1 MDDSRSKQMKLYQ
14 RVDRVFNE
22 LRAIGMGD
30 NDPIPIELLCDYDQ
44 YHYFGTDAIDE
55 AIELSKELGL
65 NITDHEI
72 IRTNS
77 TGLTIYNPSN
87 LASMIKGMKNKN
99 QTREDK
105 IKARLQYEKQAL
117 N

>member
-1 MDDSRSKQMKLYQ
+1 MKAYRYLS
-14 RVDRVFNE
+14 E
-22 LRAIGMGD
+22 G
-30 NDPIPIELLCDYDQ
+30 IEL
-44 YHYFGTDAIDE
+44 A
-55 AIELSKELGL
+55 KELGIEL
-65 NITDHEI
+65 DDAEVV
-72 IRTNS
+72 RTNS
-77 TGLTIYNPSN
+77 TCLTIYNPSN

>member
-1 MDDSRSKQMKLYQ
+1 MS
-14 RVDRVFNE
+14 E
-22 LRAIGMGD
+22 G
-30 NDPIPIELLCDYDQ
+30 IEL
-44 YHYFGTDAIDE
+44 A
-55 AIELSKELGL
+55 KELGIEL
-65 NITDHEI
+65 DEAELV
-72 IRTNS
+72 RTNS

-105 IKARLQYEKQAL
+105 IKARMEYQKQAI

>member
-1 MDDSRSKQMKLYQ
+1 V
-14 RVDRVFNE
+14 RVLN
-22 LRAIGMGD
+22 LQQNLG
-30 NDPIPIELLCDYDQ
+30 IEV
-44 YHYFGTDAIDE
+44 DE
-55 AIELSKELGL
+55 AELV
-65 NITDHEI
+65 
-72 IRTNS
+72 RTNS